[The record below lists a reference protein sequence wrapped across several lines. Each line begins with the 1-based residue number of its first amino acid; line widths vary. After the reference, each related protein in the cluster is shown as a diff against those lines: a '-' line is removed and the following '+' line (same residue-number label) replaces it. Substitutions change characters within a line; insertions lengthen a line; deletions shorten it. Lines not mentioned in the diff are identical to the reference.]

1 MKKKIHWN
9 WKVTYFGLP
18 KCGGSV
24 GKESICNAED
34 LGLIL
39 SLEDPLEEAREP
51 TSIFLPGETH
61 GQRSLVSYSSWGH
74 KELDTTEQVSTAHI
88 LSCMA
93 NEFKGL
99 KKKLYRLFQNKN
111 STF

>member
-1 MKKKIHWN
+1 MVKNPLAMQETWVQSFD
-9 WKVTYFGLP
+9 W
-18 KCGGSV
+18 
-24 GKESICNAED
+24 
-34 LGLIL
+34 
-39 SLEDPLEEAREP
+39 EDPLEEAWEP
-51 TSIFLPGETH
+51 IPIFLPGETH

-74 KELDTTEQVSTAHI
+74 KEVDTTEQLSIAYI

-99 KKKLYRLFQNKN
+99 EKKFYRLFQNKT